1 MNQKNIIFKKV
12 QIDNNWSL
20 FMDRDGVINKRIES
34 NYVKRPEEFELLP
47 GIIESLKHFSEIF
60 GKIFIVTNQQG
71 VKRGIMTEEELLK
84 VHNYMLNLI
93 HNNGGRIDKIYYC
106 TDLAESNSFYRK
118 PNTGMALRAKK
129 DFPDIKFSKSIM
141 IGDSL
146 SDMQFGKRLKMITVF
161 ISDNN
166 NMARKYYKLID
177 FNFKSV
183 AEFSNYLK

>member
-93 HNNGGRIDKIYYC
+93 HNNGGHILLYLQKKRSHIIFHHDRVHIIFSIQIRIC
-106 TDLAESNSFYRK
+106 T
-118 PNTGMALRAKK
+118 P
-129 DFPDIKFSKSIM
+129 
-141 IGDSL
+141 
-146 SDMQFGKRLKMITVF
+146 
-161 ISDNN
+161 
-166 NMARKYYKLID
+166 
-177 FNFKSV
+177 
-183 AEFSNYLK
+183 

>member
-1 MNQKNIIFKKV
+1 
-12 QIDNNWSL
+12 
-20 FMDRDGVINKRIES
+20 
-34 NYVKRPEEFELLP
+34 
-47 GIIESLKHFSEIF
+47 
-60 GKIFIVTNQQG
+60 
-71 VKRGIMTEEELLK
+71 
-84 VHNYMLNLI
+84 
-93 HNNGGRIDKIYYC
+93 
-106 TDLAESNSFYRK
+106 
-118 PNTGMALRAKK
+118 MALRAKK